1 METQNGRTRART
13 VARTESTVASVLT
26 THGVVAAFAHPTPRA
41 LADDWACAGQDPEL
55 FFPSDDGQ
63 LSAAQAVCGTCT
75 FRDTCLALAI
85 ARSES
90 GVWGG
95 VLLADGTPLAAV
107 PTRGRP
113 RGSRSRATPQTAA

>member
-1 METQNGRTRART
+1 METRNRRTRART
-13 VARTESTVASVLT
+13 APRHGEAAASSVLT
-26 THGVVAAFAHPTPRA
+26 THGVLAAFAHPTPRTA
-41 LADDWACAGQDPEL
+41 GATWACADQDPDL
-55 FFPSDDGQ
+55 FFPDDEVQ
-63 LSAAQAVCGTCT
+63 LEQARSICAGCPFAEACLGLGT
-75 FRDTCLALAI
+75 

-113 RGSRSRATPQTAA
+113 RTAA